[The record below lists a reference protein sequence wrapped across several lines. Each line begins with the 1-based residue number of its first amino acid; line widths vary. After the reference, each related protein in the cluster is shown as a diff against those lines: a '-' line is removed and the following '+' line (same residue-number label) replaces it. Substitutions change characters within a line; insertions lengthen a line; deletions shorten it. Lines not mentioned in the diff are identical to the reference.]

1 MQQLSTVC
9 VCTASE
15 KTNLALLDSVKN
27 RTPCTEFLFF
37 FFQAKQ
43 SETDSE
49 NTVITDDEES
59 VANTPQDEK
68 YNKV

>member
-1 MQQLSTVC
+1 MC
-9 VCTASE
+9 VSTASE
-15 KTNLALLDSVKN
+15 KANLALLDSVKN
-27 RTPCTEFLFF
+27 RTPCTEFLLFM

-59 VANTPQDEK
+59 VANTLQDEK